1 MCGAVQQEKR
11 VVLPNLSR
19 TGHLRGL
26 DSFPDIVRF
35 THRKVTAYKLLP
47 TTPTPYFK
55 YSSTKKKKE
64 RKQKASRLGIHCAIC
79 FQCDLQLAAC
89 DCTYSFVR
97 DISKYI
103 ALVNF
108 CRVQSYSLETLFLLP
123 LVKGHYIKQ
132 GYSKPPFPKKLRG
145 INETALRH
153 F

>member
-1 MCGAVQQEKR
+1 MELCSR
-11 VVLPNLSR
+11 R
-19 TGHLRGL
+19 TGWYYQICPGQDIYEGL
-26 DSFPDIVRF
+26 
-35 THRKVTAYKLLP
+35 THFQTLFASLTGKLQHTSCYQQHPPPILNTLP
-47 TTPTPYFK
+47 Q
-55 YSSTKKKKE
+55 KKKKE